1 MSTKIWNLKYAMGNT
16 ARIVSA
22 HGNPLSRKEALEGA
36 AVIEKNGWRV
46 WVEHHVTGKRIFEGD
61 REREHQ
67 DSVGAESA

>member
-16 ARIVSA
+16 ERIVSA
-22 HGNPLSRKEALEGA
+22 HGNPLNRKDALEGA

-46 WVEHHVTGKRIFEGD
+46 WVEHHVTGKRIFEGV

-67 DSVGAESA
+67 DTDATKST